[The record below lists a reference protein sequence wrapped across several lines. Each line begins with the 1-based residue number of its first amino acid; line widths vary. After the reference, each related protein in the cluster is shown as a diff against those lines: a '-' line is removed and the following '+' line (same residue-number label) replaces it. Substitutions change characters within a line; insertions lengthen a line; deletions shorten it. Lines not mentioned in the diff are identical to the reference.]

1 MVRHFGMLNVVQKKK
16 EARYWQLTGICG
28 SVDFQ
33 EMPFSAA
40 VTLL

>member
-1 MVRHFGMLNVVQKKK
+1 MLNVVQKKK
-16 EARYWQLTGICG
+16 KKKEGHWQLTGICG

-33 EMPFSAA
+33 EIPFSAV